1 MLTGSEQPKRIL
13 VVDDDAEIR
22 GVLATA
28 LRPHGLI
35 VDLAENGREALDLL
49 RENVYTVMVL
59 DLLMPVADG
68 FTVLDGL
75 RARDAQPMPVVLV
88 LTGAETR
95 VVRQLDLRVESA
107 GQHAAVDNRRER
119 NGRLS
124 ELEGREPPGREGH
137 KRDEDWRAF
146 QHVQTLKLTMR

>member
-22 GVLATA
+22 GMLATA

-95 VVRQLDLRVESA
+95 VVRQLDPRVVHGIIKKPFDLHDLTDLVVACADIRGRGAFEA
-107 GQHAAVDNRRER
+107 MALAAVVA
-119 NGRLS
+119 GSPLMAWLS
-124 ELEGREPPGREGH
+124 R
-137 KRDEDWRAF
+137 
-146 QHVQTLKLTMR
+146 MS